1 MHYILIA
8 MVVAVYVA
16 SFALAVDGRFG
27 LALALSIF
35 ASGSYWVSRPRPRHL
50 P

>member
-8 MVVAVYVA
+8 MVAAVYVGA
-16 SFALAVDGRFG
+16 FVLAVDGRFG

-35 ASGSYWVSRPRPRHL
+35 ASGSYWMSRPHSRRL

>member
-8 MVVAVYVA
+8 TVVAVIIA

-27 LALALSIF
+27 LAVALSIF
-35 ASGSYWVSRPRPRHL
+35 ASGSYRVSRPLPRRL